1 MKLTATQLRKI
12 IKEEVKRTKRLHEAA
27 APELDAGLIKQ
38 DMVSILN
45 AYEGLNDHLSGEL
58 EDGLFEELMRDIS
71 SAKSLLEDLLDNEEE
86 LRALGG
92 SNVSRP
98 GLY

>member
-1 MKLTATQLRKI
+1 MKLTAAQLRSI
-12 IKEEVKRTKRLHEAA
+12 IREEVKRTKRLHEAT
-27 APELDAGLIKQ
+27 ELDAGLIKQ

-71 SAKSLLEDLLDNEEE
+71 AAKSLLEDLLDNAEE
-86 LRALGG
+86 LRALHG
-92 SNVSRP
+92 SNNSPP
-98 GLY
+98 GHY